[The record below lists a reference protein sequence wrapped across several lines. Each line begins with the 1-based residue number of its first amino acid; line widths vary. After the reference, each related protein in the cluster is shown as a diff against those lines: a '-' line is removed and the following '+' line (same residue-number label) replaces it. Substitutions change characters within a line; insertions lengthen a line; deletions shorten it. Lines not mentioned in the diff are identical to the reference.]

1 MKTTLSRLN
10 IFAKHFLLDNL
21 QGSEYASGS
30 YGDFKYS
37 GDEFPDYS
45 GAWTHNNVLFK
56 QRFNN

>member
-1 MKTTLSRLN
+1 MKTTFPRLN

-30 YGDFKYS
+30 YKDFKYS

-45 GAWTHNNVLFK
+45 GA
-56 QRFNN
+56 